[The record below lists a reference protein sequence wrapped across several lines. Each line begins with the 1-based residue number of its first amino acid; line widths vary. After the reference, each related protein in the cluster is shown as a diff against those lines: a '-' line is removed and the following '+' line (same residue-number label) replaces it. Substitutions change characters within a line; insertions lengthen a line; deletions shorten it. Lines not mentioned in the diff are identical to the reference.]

1 MIKILVILT
10 LFVISI
16 ICSIKI
22 VVLYKTTCNG
32 IDTLINN
39 LVTCFI
45 KSKINWK
52 DFQIKYSFYDLPTIS
67 RHYQSQLIPMRKYF
81 TSSSKEAKKY
91 RDDLFLIAITYH
103 RVFPFDRFIMLD
115 VDLKFKID
123 VAELYEQFS
132 IFENENDETFAAVG
146 RDLSPHYATG
156 RD

>member
-1 MIKILVILT
+1 M
-10 LFVISI
+10 
-16 ICSIKI
+16 
-22 VVLYKTTCNG
+22 VLYKTTSSR

-39 LVTCFI
+39 LVTCLI

-67 RHYQSQLIPMRKYF
+67 RHYHSQLIPMRKYF
-81 TSSSKEAKKY
+81 TSPSKEAKKY

-132 IFENENDETFAAVG
+132 IFEHENEETFAAVG

-156 RD
+156 RE